1 MRSVVTVDLD
11 DRALQRR
18 IREAMIALGPQGGK
32 GLMSAIGLM
41 LKRSTADKFRA
52 QGDGESEW
60 EPLAES
66 TIWQRRDVQKASA
79 TVGRR
84 KTRAGRERAQE
95 RLSRAIGELKIL
107 DDDGTLRRSIE
118 YEASAT
124 QVDIGTDIFYGAFHQ
139 EGTRDMPRR
148 RFLTVTARDSAEG
161 NRLVDR
167 YLQRMFT

>member
-18 IREAMIALGPQGGK
+18 IREALIALGPQGGK

-52 QGDGESEW
+52 QGDGESDW

-66 TIWQRRDVQKASA
+66 TIAARRDVQTASA
-79 TVGRR
+79 TVGKR
-84 KTRAGRERAQE
+84 KTRAGRERARE
-95 RLSRAIGELKIL
+95 RLSRVIGEVRIL

-118 YEASAT
+118 YEASPT
-124 QVDIGTDIFYGAFHQ
+124 EVDIGTDVFYGAFHQ
-139 EGTRDMPRR
+139 EGTRNMPRR
-148 RFLTVTARDSAEG
+148 RFLTVTERDSAEVS
-161 NRLVDR
+161 RLVDR
-167 YLQRMFT
+167 YLQRLF